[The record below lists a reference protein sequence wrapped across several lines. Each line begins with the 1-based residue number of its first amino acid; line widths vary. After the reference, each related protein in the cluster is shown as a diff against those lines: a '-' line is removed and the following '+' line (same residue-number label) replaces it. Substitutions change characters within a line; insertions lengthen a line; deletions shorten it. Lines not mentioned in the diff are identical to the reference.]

1 MSLKKE
7 LQGVYHFTK
16 RNYREMVVISSAVL
30 FLTLNEYHLI
40 INRWFSAL
48 LYFAIAPI
56 LIIVVLLWENPLDF
70 GLRFGSP
77 RIWSFHVAIACL
89 IGLPIIYIVSHFS
102 AFQSYYAI
110 EKFAPLNYV
119 LITGAYLF
127 AWEFLF
133 RGFILFGLKEKLRE
147 GSIIVQM
154 IPFVLLHFG
163 KPELETISTILMGL
177 YFGYIVYRGNSYWP
191 AFLVHLFINITLIFL
206 VNLK

>member
-1 MSLKKE
+1 M
-7 LQGVYHFTK
+7 
-16 RNYREMVVISSAVL
+16 
-30 FLTLNEYHLI
+30 
-40 INRWFSAL
+40 
-48 LYFAIAPI
+48 
-56 LIIVVLLWENPLDF
+56 
-70 GLRFGSP
+70 
-77 RIWSFHVAIACL
+77 
-89 IGLPIIYIVSHFS
+89 YIVSHIS

-191 AFLVHLFINITLIFL
+191 AFLVHLFINITLVFL